1 MGSVVAILRKELRS
15 YFGSPTAYIV
25 AAAFWLLA
33 GFFMVGS
40 LIDVILGSEQADLFA
55 QQFGQGQDFDAG
67 TIFVQQFLGV
77 LGILFLFVLPM
88 LTMGLYAEEQRYGT
102 MELLATSPLTN
113 WSVAVGKWL
122 ASLLWFFTIL
132 LPLMVCE
139 ILALSST
146 DPGMNYFVWA
156 VAHLGLLLLAG
167 VILALGLFVSS
178 LTDNTLVAAI
188 GTFGLVLFLWVINA
202 GTEANAG
209 AISRALGHLSLLRH
223 YQEWLQGIVSTSS
236 VALFGSLIVF
246 GLFLTV
252 QSVET
257 MRWRQR

>member
-1 MGSVVAILRKELRS
+1 MSSVIAILRKELRS

-25 AAAFWLLA
+25 AAAFWVLS
-33 GFFMVGS
+33 GFFLVGV
-40 LIDVILGSEQADLFA
+40 LEGVIRTSQEADYFA
-55 QQFGQGQDFDAG
+55 QQLGQDFDAG
-67 TIFVQQFLGV
+67 TVFVQQYLGV

-88 LTMGLYAEEQRYGT
+88 LTMGLYAEERRYGT

-122 ASLLWFFTIL
+122 ASLLWFITML
-132 LPLMVCE
+132 VPLMVCE

-156 VAHLGLLLLAG
+156 IAHIGLILVAGA
-167 VILALGLFVSS
+167 ILSLGLFVSS
-178 LTDNTLVAAI
+178 LTDNTLVAAL
-188 GTFGLVLFLWVINA
+188 GTFGLVMILWVIDA
-202 GTEANAG
+202 GTEADAG

-223 YQEWLQGIVSTSS
+223 YQQWLQGIVSTSS
-236 VALFGSLIVF
+236 LALFGSLIVF